1 MLVCVCVTSH
11 VMSLLSKSKTIESGE
26 CQIRNGKVDGVLRS
40 VLKHTKDEG
49 AGSWKW
55 GQAIPD
61 A

>member
-1 MLVCVCVTSH
+1 
-11 VMSLLSKSKTIESGE
+11 MSLLSKSKTIESGE

-55 GQAIPD
+55 GTEFPQRAD
-61 A
+61 EYAG